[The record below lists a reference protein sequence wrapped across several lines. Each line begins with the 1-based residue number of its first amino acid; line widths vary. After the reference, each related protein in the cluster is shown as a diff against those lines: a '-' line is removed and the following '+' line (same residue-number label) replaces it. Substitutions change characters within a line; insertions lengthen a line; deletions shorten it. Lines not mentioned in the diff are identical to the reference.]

1 MFRVSTMWHFIIDT
15 QPIGSKRQSHLRLL
29 QLLRSAADQVSGW
42 LDDDKVS
49 RQVDPQ
55 GQGGGWHQDSE
66 DSGSEQVFYEG
77 PVAGRESYRYNSY
90 ITHQRCSNLWSKAL
104 NFNRNLKSSVS
115 FIFLNFLIYS
125 TLVRVVWGQKLNNHF
140 ICKTRLPQANIRWV
154 RLTLSSLCQL
164 FKGVPPINLINIKR
178 IFLGMPIIKPGA
190 ARWDIYY
197 IHDQITS
204 KHRYSYSVL
213 PDYFNSQLLKH
224 CFPHSLLAWRIWK
237 DLGV

>member
-77 PVAGRESYRYNSY
+77 PVAGRESYRYYSI
-90 ITHQRCSNLWSKAL
+90 ITNQRCSNLWSKA
-104 NFNRNLKSSVS
+104 
-115 FIFLNFLIYS
+115 
-125 TLVRVVWGQKLNNHF
+125 G
-140 ICKTRLPQANIRWV
+140 C
-154 RLTLSSLCQL
+154 
-164 FKGVPPINLINIKR
+164 FKFESEFKK
-178 IFLGMPIIKPGA
+178 F
-190 ARWDIYY
+190 
-197 IHDQITS
+197 
-204 KHRYSYSVL
+204 SVL
-213 PDYFNSQLLKH
+213 HSFE
-224 CFPHSLLAWRIWK
+224 FPHLL
-237 DLGV
+237 DLGESRLESKIEWSFYTEN